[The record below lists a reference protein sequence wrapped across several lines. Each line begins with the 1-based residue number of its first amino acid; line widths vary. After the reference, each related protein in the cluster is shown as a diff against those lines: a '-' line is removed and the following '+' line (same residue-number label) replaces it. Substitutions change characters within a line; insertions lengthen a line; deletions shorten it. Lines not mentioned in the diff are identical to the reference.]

1 MKNYKAPELEVIR
14 FAAEDI
20 ITTSG
25 GQATVK
31 LTVADGSYDFD
42 ENATGAEMSYGEF

>member
-20 ITTSG
+20 ITTS
-25 GQATVK
+25 QAAVK